1 MKISARNILFIL
13 CAGMTLSA
21 AAQSL
26 TDNRPL
32 SAQKVATSTVLS
44 AKQRLQS
51 LPVLTPVRRL
61 ESVRTSSPRVYTTV
75 SEAVAAAESR
85 AVKPGT
91 YYTHSSGYYH
101 LVPGYPLGV
110 TEKNDTILSERGILG
125 YLDRDLSFFNR
136 TPEADSLS
144 WDFYGNQLNADT
156 VVIRPYY
163 RNDTPYYLEMPTL
176 TATLGTADSSYQMG
190 RYVDD
195 AGKVHAGMITTA
207 LSAAIYNVDVD
218 AASLENTS
226 MINLGNSWDGPFL
239 FGYDAA
245 NKPGYLE
252 VFEAPAGGGVV
263 LFSTTF
269 YMVAPAREDLSEE
282 RFTVE
287 WMVADGDQWT
297 TREKI
302 KAEIS
307 SAFRDV
313 QSDISVWVASATL
326 TDEDGEI
333 DFSTL
338 IDEPFAV
345 RISGPQNGKKWAL
358 LCQNDRES
366 FPDSTRNTAYY
377 IPSTG
382 EAKDRLC
389 QYVFSYENE
398 SGEEVGTQ
406 QFNTSLD
413 IHQFMIAPY
422 IEIVGIV
429 GSDSMRVESALD
441 FNSTGETRT
450 FLLRDWYDT
459 PGKSTL
465 TAKVSEGADWLTV
478 TQPAADGLFFK
489 MEVTASSKGIFVAG
503 RRAKV
508 TLTDNIGYSRDF
520 FIYQG
525 DRAAADLA
533 GVDEVEVAMPD
544 AVKAVYD
551 GDAFVIQSTDYTRAE
566 VYDTMGRLLLR
577 QTLSADGRIPAAS
590 LSEGVYLIRLFG
602 NGVATVKVAK

>member
-26 TDNRPL
+26 TDCQPL

-51 LPVLTPVRRL
+51 LPALTPVRRL
-61 ESVRTSSPRVYTTV
+61 ESVRTASPRVYTTV

-195 AGKVHAGMITTA
+195 AGKVHAGMIATA
-207 LSAAIYNVDVD
+207 LSAAVYNVDVD
-218 AASLENTS
+218 ALSESTS
-226 MINLGNSWDGPFL
+226 IINLGTTWDDPVL
-239 FGYDAA
+239 FGYDAV
-245 NKPGYLE
+245 NKPDYME
-252 VFEAPAGGGVV
+252 VFEAPAGGSII
-263 LFSTTF
+263 LFSTSFSVIT
-269 YMVAPAREDLSEE
+269 PAREDLSEE

-287 WMVADGDQWT
+287 WMVADGDQWV
-297 TREKI
+297 TRKKI
-302 KAEIS
+302 KAKIELLARDMDLDL
-307 SAFRDV
+307 SA
-313 QSDISVWVASATL
+313 WLGTATL
-326 TDEDGEI
+326 VEDENEDRI

-345 RISGPQNGKKWAL
+345 RISGPQDGKKWAL

-389 QYVFSYENE
+389 QYVFSYENQ

-406 QFNTSLD
+406 RFNTSLN
-413 IHQFMIAPY
+413 IYQFMVAPY
-422 IEIVGIV
+422 IVIF
-429 GSDSMRVESALD
+429 GSDSMGVESALD

-533 GVDEVEVAMPD
+533 GVDEVEAAMPD

-551 GDAFVIQSTDYTRAE
+551 GDAFVIQSTGCTRAE

-577 QTLSADGRIPAAS
+577 QALSADGRIPAAS

-602 NGVATVKVAK
+602 NGVTTVKVAK

>member
-32 SAQKVATSTVLS
+32 SAQKVAIPTSLS

-51 LPVLTPVRRL
+51 LPALTPVRRL

-85 AVKPGT
+85 AAKPGT

-101 LVPGYPLGV
+101 LVPGFPLGV

-195 AGKVHAGMITTA
+195 AGKVHAGMIATA
-207 LSAAIYNVDVD
+207 LSAAVYNVDVD
-218 AASLENTS
+218 ALSESTS
-226 MINLGNSWDGPFL
+226 IINLGTTWDDPVL
-239 FGYDAA
+239 FGYDAV
-245 NKPGYLE
+245 NKPDYME
-252 VFEAPAGGGVV
+252 VFEAPAGGSII
-263 LFSTTF
+263 LFSTSF
-269 YMVAPAREDLSEE
+269 YMVTPAREDLSEAK
-282 RFTVE
+282 FTVE
-287 WMVADGDQWT
+287 WMVADGDQWV
-297 TREKI
+297 TRKKI
-302 KAEIS
+302 KAKIELLARDMDFDL
-307 SAFRDV
+307 SA
-313 QSDISVWVASATL
+313 WLGTATL
-326 TDEDGEI
+326 VEDENEDRI

-345 RISGPQNGKKWAL
+345 RISGPQDGKKWAL

-389 QYVFSYENE
+389 QYVFSYENQ

-406 QFNTSLD
+406 RFNTSLN
-413 IHQFMIAPY
+413 IYQFMVAPY
-422 IEIVGIV
+422 IVIF

-489 MEVTASSKGIFVAG
+489 MEITASSKNILVPG

-551 GDAFVIQSTDYTRAE
+551 GDAFVIQSTGYTRAE

-577 QTLSADGRIPAAS
+577 QALSADGRIPAAS

-602 NGVATVKVAK
+602 NGMTTVKVAK